1 MHVPRVRPSVE
12 LKFKGK
18 LVFVSRVLAGE
29 RVPLFESDDGTW
41 SIALYKTLLG
51 RLDERS
57 LKITPG

>member
-1 MHVPRVRPSVE
+1 MPRVRPSVE

-29 RVPLFESDDGTW
+29 RVPLFESDYRTW